1 MGLWNDPKKGEG
13 ILERCLSWIL
23 DFRVEGDLQKTEMH
37 TSAVD
42 KMNTKIPRFS

>member
-1 MGLWNDPKKGEG
+1 MGLWKDLKKGEG
-13 ILERCLSWIL
+13 ILERRLPWIL
-23 DFRVEGDLQKTEMH
+23 DFRVGGNLQKTEMH